1 MFLHSFLKI
10 EIFLLIHWIKHWS
23 YSRLGAE
30 PLLLTLPS
38 RTKSSHMQAIREKDL
53 NFLMTQG
60 SMPSIDTWTEHL
72 CHVLWECLLFSSA
85 ESNPN

>member
-10 EIFLLIHWIKHWS
+10 GIFLLIHWIKHWS
-23 YSRLGAE
+23 YSRLGTE

-38 RTKSSHMQAIREKDL
+38 RTKSSHMRAIREKDL

-60 SMPSIDTWTEHL
+60 SMPSTWTELTVHL
-72 CHVLWECLLFSSA
+72 CHVLWECLLFSA